1 MSRLSKLDPEG
12 LSPEQIAVIDAIEAG
27 PRGRRVGLIGPYGV
41 WVRAPKVGLP
51 AQALGAAVRFATELA
66 ENLKEVAICTVGA
79 FYQARFEFAAHKNL
93 ALAAGVDNRS
103 LECLRMGEEPDFEG
117 DEALVHQLTRELL
130 KNHHISNV
138 TYTNAAETLGE
149 TQLIE
154 LVTIIGYYC
163 MISHTLNA
171 FEVPLLDNMEDP
183 FPPLD

>member
-51 AQALGAAVRFATELA
+51 AQALGAAVRFATELV

-138 TYTNAAETLGE
+138 TYNERGRIAGRNA
-149 TQLIE
+149 
-154 LVTIIGYYC
+154 V
-163 MISHTLNA
+163 
-171 FEVPLLDNMEDP
+171 D
-183 FPPLD
+183 